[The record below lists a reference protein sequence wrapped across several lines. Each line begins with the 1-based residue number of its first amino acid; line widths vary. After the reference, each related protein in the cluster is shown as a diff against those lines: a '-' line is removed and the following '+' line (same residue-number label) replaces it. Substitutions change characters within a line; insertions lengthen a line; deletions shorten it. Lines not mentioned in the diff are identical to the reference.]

1 MKALLL
7 ALALLF
13 PLSLAA
19 RAEEIDINKPL
30 ELKFTAA
37 DGRKVDLEK
46 LRGKVVLLDFWATW
60 CPSCRQEVPNVV
72 ATYRKY
78 HDEGFEIVGISLD
91 EDKDRMLAFADRNG
105 MVWPQYFDG
114 QRWDNVIATRFG
126 VQEIPLMMLIGKD
139 GKFVRPGDDDLDT
152 VIAKLLKSKA

>member
-7 ALALLF
+7 VIALLL
-13 PLSLAA
+13 PLSVTA
-19 RAEEIDINKPL
+19 RAEGIDISKPL

-37 DGRKVDLEK
+37 DGRKVDLEN

-60 CPSCRQEVPNVV
+60 CPSCRVEVPNVV

-78 HDEGFEIVGISLD
+78 HDRGFEILGISLD
-91 EDKDRMLAFADRNG
+91 DDKDAMLGFADRNG

-114 QRWDNVIATRFG
+114 QRWDNAIATHFG

-139 GKFVRPGDDDLDT
+139 GRIVRPGDDDLDT
-152 VIAKLLKSKA
+152 LIAKLLKSKT